1 MSNRKCFVYLGC
13 PGFPQGFAEVKKMTL
28 ISKSLVMKGNP
39 VTIIANRGMY
49 NERDNIP
56 FGAKGTYEGID
67 FVYTSGSPFRPGNF
81 FKRNMLKI
89 RGVVQE
95 FLLLRRLRRSRKL
108 DYAILS
114 SNNFFSIY
122 YYYILSKLL
131 RFKTILNYVEY
142 YSAIKRDRDQIGLR
156 INNKLIDRYA
166 PRLVDLVFPISEFLI
181 SHLKN
186 AAPGKKYLKI
196 PILAD
201 FDETSCDGNSEDQ
214 QYFLFCGALSYIEV
228 VKFIVDSFCSLNND
242 AAFLYLIVN
251 GKKEQRDKL
260 EDYLQLHSKKDKIK
274 IFSNVEQ
281 DKLDAYYKN
290 ATGLLIPLRPTIQDE
305 ARFPHKVGE
314 YLASGNPVVSTNYGE
329 VKHYFTDGENMLIAD
344 SYDTRSFADKMQF
357 VLDNIQEAKKIG
369 ERGREM
375 ALKNFDYRLYG
386 EKIMGFLAEAN
397 LNYSQKHDIFEKTA

>member
-1 MSNRKCFVYLGC
+1 
-13 PGFPQGFAEVKKMTL
+13 
-28 ISKSLVMKGNP
+28 MKGNP
-39 VTIIANRGMY
+39 VTIIANSGVY
-49 NERDNIP
+49 SEKDNFP
-56 FGAKGTYEGID
+56 FGAQGTYEGID

-114 SNNFFSIY
+114 SNNFFSVY
-122 YYYILSKLL
+122 YYYVLSKVF
-131 RFKTILNYVEY
+131 RFKTLLNYVEY
-142 YSAIKRDRDQIGLR
+142 YSAIKRDQDQIGLQ
-156 INNKLIDRYA
+156 INNKLFDRYA

-186 AAPGKKYLKI
+186 VAPGKKYLKI

-201 FDETSCDGNSEDQ
+201 FGETGFDGNSEGQ
-214 QYFLFCGALSYIEV
+214 KYFLFCGALSYIEV
-228 VKFIVDSFCSLNND
+228 VKFIVDSFCLLNND
-242 AAFLYLIVN
+242 AVFLYLVVN
-251 GKKEQRDKL
+251 GNKEQKDKL
-260 EDYLQLHSKKDKIK
+260 EDYLQLHSQKDKIK
-274 IFSNVEQ
+274 IFSNVDQ

-329 VKHYFTDGENMLIAD
+329 VKHYFTDGENMLIAE

-357 VLDNIQEAKKIG
+357 ILDNIPEAKKIG

-386 EKIMGFLAEAN
+386 EKIIGFLAEVN
-397 LNYSQKHDIFEKTA
+397 LDYNHRHDVFERTV

>member
-1 MSNRKCFVYLGC
+1 MSNRKYFVYLGC

-49 NERDNIP
+49 NEKDNFP
-56 FGAKGTYEGID
+56 FGAKGTYEGVD

-89 RGVVQE
+89 RGVAQE

-114 SNNFFSIY
+114 SNNFFSVY
-122 YYYILSKLL
+122 YYYVLSKLL

-156 INNKLIDRYA
+156 INNKLFDQCA

-186 AAPGKKYLKI
+186 VAPGKKYLKI

-201 FDETSCDGNSEDQ
+201 LGQSSFDGNSEDQ
-214 QYFLFCGALSYIEV
+214 KYFLFCGALSYIEV
-228 VKFIVDSFCSLNND
+228 VEFIVDSFCLLNSD
-242 AAFLYLIVN
+242 AVFLYLVVN
-251 GKKEQRDKL
+251 GNKEQRDKL
-260 EDYLQLHSKKDKIK
+260 DDYLQLHSQKDRIK
-274 IFSNVEQ
+274 IFSNVDQ

-290 ATGLLIPLRPTIQDE
+290 ATGLLIPLRPTMQDE
-305 ARFPHKVGE
+305 ARFPHKIGE

-329 VKHYFTDGENMLIAD
+329 VKHYFNDGENMLIAET
-344 SYDTRSFADKMQF
+344 YETRSFANKMQF
-357 VLDNIQEAKKIG
+357 VLDNMPEAKKIG

-386 EKIMGFLAEAN
+386 EKIIGFLAEVE
-397 LNYSQKHDIFEKTA
+397 LNYKRKHGVFEQTA